1 MIGGLPTVD
10 VNLLVYNSADTI
22 AAAIESVLAQTWAA
36 RTLTVIDNGSTD
48 GTVEVVRHYQEH
60 EPSLRLHRAR
70 INGGGVVNL
79 QRAFML
85 GDADFVMPKTADD
98 LIAPDFI
105 EKAMEVLDRHPDCA
119 MCHAGG
125 LVFVGDG
132 AVRQVYP
139 EVHRLHAVGP
149 DPSDRAR
156 HVMARYTSAPSFW
169 GVFRRSAVDRL
180 SHFRYRAGWDHAV
193 LAELAL
199 YGEIR
204 HVPET
209 LYFRRDGGKP
219 VDRIAQASTE
229 AAQRGH
235 DFREDATDL
244 CWMTPLM
251 TTAFT
256 HVETFAVARLPLADR
271 MALMEDA
278 ARIFR
283 ARWLPLMRREADLY
297 HAARPGL
304 VAEAETA
311 EGLRQV
317 WLSRRIAEVDAVVA
331 AILPDA
337 AIRPR
342 LTSGVVAA

>member
-1 MIGGLPTVD
+1 MTGLPTVD
-10 VNLLVYNSADTI
+10 VNLIVYNSADTI
-22 AAAIESVLAQTWAA
+22 AAAIESVLAQTWPAW
-36 RTLTVIDNGSTD
+36 TLTVIDNGSTD
-48 GTVEVVRHYQEH
+48 GTVEVVRQYQQNL
-60 EPSLRLHRAR
+60 PALRLYRAR
-70 INGGGVVNL
+70 ANGGGVANC
-79 QRAFML
+79 QRAFTL

-98 LIAPDFI
+98 LIAPSFI
-105 EKAMEVLDRHPDCA
+105 EQAMAVLDQHPDCA

-132 AVRQVYP
+132 TVRQVYP

-149 DPSDRAR
+149 DPCERAR

-169 GVFRRSAVDRL
+169 GVFRRAAADRL

-244 CWMTPLM
+244 CWMTPLI

-256 HVETFAVARLPLADR
+256 HVETFAVARLPLAER

-278 ARIFR
+278 GRIFR
-283 ARWLPLMRREADLY
+283 ARWMPFLRREAAAFQ
-297 HAARPGL
+297 AARPAL
-304 VAEAETA
+304 AAAASAA
-311 EGLRQV
+311 EGWRQA
-317 WLSRRIAEVDAVVA
+317 WLWRRIAEVDAVIA
-331 AILPDA
+331 TILPEAATQSRLATDA
-337 AIRPR
+337 VAI
-342 LTSGVVAA
+342 